1 MPEPKSDLRL
11 EIAHVLFIDIV
22 GYSKRRIDEQ
32 HELLGDLNR
41 LVRKTEAFRSAET
54 SGKLIRVPTGDGVA
68 LVFSTTPEAPVKC
81 ALEISKALRSH
92 SELRVRMGIH
102 SGPVSGIM
110 DVNDRSN
117 IAGAGINVAQRVMD
131 CGDAG
136 HILLSKRVA
145 EDLEQYRQWRPQL
158 HELGECEVKHGARVS
173 LVNLYSDEVGNPAI
187 PEKLEKERE
196 TKAAAP
202 SVKPAKLRKPALLMG
217 AILVAI
223 ALVIGFCAFS
233 HRQSQKMAN
242 ALRSPEKRIAV
253 LPFKPLVPENRDQ
266 VLEMGMAD
274 SLIAK
279 LSNIRE
285 IVVRSLNSV
294 RKYSGL
300 DQDPVAAGRELEVN
314 SVLEGNVQK
323 SSDRIRV
330 SARLINV
337 ADGSSLWANTFDEKF
352 TDVFAVQ
359 DAISQKVANAL
370 ALRLSGE
377 ENKRVTRRYTENV
390 EAYQLYL
397 TGRYHWNKLTPPEIT
412 KSIEFFKKAI
422 ELDPTYALAY
432 FGLADAYRSLAP
444 TSEVPSKDTLPQA
457 QAAATK
463 ALELDETL
471 AEPHATLAFIHTW
484 YDWNWSGA
492 EREAK
497 RAIELNPNWSFGH
510 IAYAQMLSVTGRS
523 QEAIA
528 EGARAV
534 ELDPLSLIIN
544 ALNGY
549 HLHLARRDDEA
560 IARLKKTVELDSS
573 FWIAHQFL
581 GMAYIEK
588 KMYPEAIAEFSQ
600 AVKLSG
606 GNSEPL
612 ALNGYVSVLSGDAA
626 KGRAV
631 LKELKSLER
640 QRYVPPSNLAL
651 LSYVLGEQDEAFSWL
666 EKAYRDR
673 DIRLCRLKVDSKWD
687 SMRSE
692 PHFVEILKRLGLQ

>member
-1 MPEPKSDLRL
+1 MAEPKSDLRL

-22 GYSKRRIDEQ
+22 GYSKRLIDEQ
-32 HELLGDLNR
+32 HELLQDLNQI
-41 LVRKTEAFRSAET
+41 VRNTEAFRRAET

-68 LVFSTTPEAPVKC
+68 LVFLTTPDAPVQC
-81 ALEISKALRSH
+81 ALEIGRALRSH
-92 SELRVRMGIH
+92 SELQVRMGIH
-102 SGPVSGIM
+102 SGPVSGIV

-117 IAGAGINVAQRVMD
+117 IAGGGINVAQRVMD

-145 EDLEQYRQWRPQL
+145 EDLEQYRQWRPYL

-173 LVNLYSDEVGNPAI
+173 LVNLYGDEVGNPAI
-187 PEKLEKERE
+187 PEKLKKERE
-196 TKAAAP
+196 TSAAAP
-202 SVKPAKLRKPALLMG
+202 SIKPAKLRKPALLTG
-217 AILVAI
+217 AILVTT
-223 ALVIGFCAFS
+223 ALVIGFWASS
-233 HRQSQKMAN
+233 HRHSQKMAN
-242 ALRSPEKRIAV
+242 VLTSPEKRIAV

-300 DQDPVAAGRELEVN
+300 DQDPLAAGRELEVN

-377 ENKRVTRRYTENV
+377 ENKRLTRRYTENV

-412 KSIEFFKKAI
+412 KSIGFFKKAI
-422 ELDPTYALAY
+422 DLDPTYALAY

-457 QAAATK
+457 QGAATK

-484 YDWNWSGA
+484 YDWDWSAA

-560 IARLKKTVELDSS
+560 IARLKKTLELDSG

-588 KMYPEAIAEFSQ
+588 KMYPEAIAEFNQ

-631 LKELKSLER
+631 LEELKSLES
-640 QRYVPPSNLAL
+640 QRYLPPSNLAL
-651 LSYVLGEQDEAFSWL
+651 LSYVLGEKDEAFSWL
-666 EKAYRDR
+666 EKAYQDR

-692 PHFVEILKRLGLQ
+692 PRFVEILKRLGLQ